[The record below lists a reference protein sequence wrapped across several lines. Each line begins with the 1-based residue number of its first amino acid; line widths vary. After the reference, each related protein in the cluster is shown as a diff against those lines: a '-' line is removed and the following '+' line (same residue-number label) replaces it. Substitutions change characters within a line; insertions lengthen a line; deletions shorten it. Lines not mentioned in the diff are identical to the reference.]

1 MASLSTLALVDNLIE
16 RSDLPFHVGNMAEN
30 SGSNGSPQAQRNIA
44 LGSLKEFPWNSED
57 PKNSIE
63 ALFAYVESEA
73 DKAMDWY
80 WQKKKS
86 KALASRMIQF
96 CAIVLTAAG
105 AILPVL
111 VNILKTFFALPDKLD
126 TGLMTSLL
134 VGLAAALIGIDR
146 AFGYSSG
153 WARYVV
159 TATSMRKSLEQFR
172 MDWTALC
179 AKGSVPP
186 TPEQLTALVGRAT
199 EFAVGIQSMVL
210 QETKDWVTEFQ
221 NSLSQLD
228 KEARDQLDTLRA
240 KVEQATAETAVDHT
254 GSVELTVANAGKTDG
269 FSFAVVLEDSR
280 EKVKEASVANDK
292 KWVCIGLVPGQYK
305 ATVTAT
311 VHGKEVRTAGVIT
324 IKPQEVTAT
333 EISLPA

>member
-1 MASLSTLALVDNLIE
+1 
-16 RSDLPFHVGNMAEN
+16 
-30 SGSNGSPQAQRNIA
+30 
-44 LGSLKEFPWNSED
+44 
-57 PKNSIE
+57 
-63 ALFAYVESEA
+63 
-73 DKAMDWY
+73 
-80 WQKKKS
+80 
-86 KALASRMIQF
+86 
-96 CAIVLTAAG
+96 
-105 AILPVL
+105 
-111 VNILKTFFALPDKLD
+111 
-126 TGLMTSLL
+126 MTSLL
-134 VGLAAALIGIDR
+134 VGLAAALIGVDR

-186 TPEQLTALVGRAT
+186 TPEQLTAMVGRAT

-228 KEARDQLDTLRA
+228 KEARAQLDTLRA
-240 KVEQATAETAVDHT
+240 KVDRATTEAVVDHT

-280 EKVKEASVANDK
+280 EKVKEASVANDR

>member
-1 MASLSTLALVDNLIE
+1 M
-16 RSDLPFHVGNMAEN
+16 PQN
-30 SGSNGSPQAQRNIA
+30 SSSSGGPEVQRNIG
-44 LGSLKEFPWNSED
+44 LGSLRDFPWDPQN
-57 PKNSIE
+57 PKNSID
-63 ALFAYVESEA
+63 ALFAYVEGEA

-86 KALASRMIQF
+86 KALASRAIQF
-96 CAIVLTAAG
+96 CAIVLTAGG

-111 VNILKTFFALPDKLD
+111 INILKAFFALPDKLD

-134 VGLAAALIGIDR
+134 VGLAAALIGVDR

-172 MDWTALC
+172 MDWAALC

-186 TPEQLTALVGRAT
+186 TPEQLTTLVGRAT
-199 EFAVGIQSMVL
+199 DFAVGIQSMVL

-228 KEARDQLDTLRA
+228 KEARAQLDSLRA
-240 KVEQATAETAVDHT
+240 KVEQASTETVANQT
-254 GSVELTVANAGKTDG
+254 GSVELAVANAEKTDG

-292 KWVCIGLVPGQYK
+292 KWVCIGLGPGQYK
-305 ATVTAT
+305 ATVTGT
-311 VHGKEVRTAGVIT
+311 VNGKEVRTAGVIT

-333 EISLPA
+333 EISLPV